1 VRSASRMEVQTWK
14 AVQTPGEVEI
24 NLGCLLT
31 TVEASKL
38 LKYGLIGN
46 LAQNAPALR
55 RGYPAGGELGVLL
68 F

>member
-1 VRSASRMEVQTWK
+1 MRSASRMEVQKWK
-14 AVQTPGEVEI
+14 IVQAPGEVEI
-24 NLGCLLT
+24 DLGCLLT
-31 TVEASKL
+31 TVEASRL
-38 LKYGLIGN
+38 LEYGLTGD